1 MRKHLNI
8 FISLL
13 LGLFLLTHG
22 YSQKAGD
29 FKVSPNGLRYKLY
42 KSGKDTTKPGLGDWV
57 SILMRYSTIIK
68 GKDTLLFDS
77 KTQLKG
83 APVRFQ
89 LPPSDFRG
97 DLYEGLGMLSAGDSA
112 LFVINADSLFLRTF
126 RMEKRPDV
134 IDKNADV
141 FFYVYLLSF
150 DNPEKLINNELTAL
164 QKFISDNKIAETP
177 TASGIYIIN
186 SQKGEGIKMDT
197 GCMVKLQM
205 KVSLID
211 GKQLFSSYD
220 RPEPLKFTCGN
231 KFDTPGLEEA
241 LMKMKKGEKSRVIVP
256 SKMGFGEKGK
266 GVVIPPYTTIVYDVE
281 ILDILSKEASEKE
294 RAAAKAQETKMS
306 DQKSETVKNDEA
318 MLLENYLKENKITVK
333 PNASGLYYIEK
344 SAGTGP
350 QAVAGKKVKVHY
362 TGTLLNGKK
371 FDSSVDR
378 NEPFEFDLGIGQVI
392 KGWDE
397 GIALMKVGGKATLII
412 PSTIAYGSRDMGVIP
427 PFSTLVFDVELID
440 VK

>member
-42 KSGKDTTKPGLGDWV
+42 KTRKDTTKPGLGDWV

-134 IDKNADV
+134 IDKNAGEADQQRT
-141 FFYVYLLSF
+141 YR
-150 DNPEKLINNELTAL
+150 P
-164 QKFISDNKIAETP
+164 AE
-177 TASGIYIIN
+177 
-186 SQKGEGIKMDT
+186 
-197 GCMVKLQM
+197 
-205 KVSLID
+205 
-211 GKQLFSSYD
+211 
-220 RPEPLKFTCGN
+220 
-231 KFDTPGLEEA
+231 
-241 LMKMKKGEKSRVIVP
+241 
-256 SKMGFGEKGK
+256 
-266 GVVIPPYTTIVYDVE
+266 
-281 ILDILSKEASEKE
+281 
-294 RAAAKAQETKMS
+294 
-306 DQKSETVKNDEA
+306 
-318 MLLENYLKENKITVK
+318 
-333 PNASGLYYIEK
+333 
-344 SAGTGP
+344 
-350 QAVAGKKVKVHY
+350 VH
-362 TGTLLNGKK
+362 L
-371 FDSSVDR
+371 R
-378 NEPFEFDLGIGQVI
+378 Q
-392 KGWDE
+392 
-397 GIALMKVGGKATLII
+397 
-412 PSTIAYGSRDMGVIP
+412 
-427 PFSTLVFDVELID
+427 
-440 VK
+440 